1 MNTCS
6 QALCRNTDLAVYKL
20 GLRHQFTLLC
30 GSCHASLSAIGMP
43 LIPVERR
50 EASLPVLVE
59 RRKAFRPAWLDRLQ
73 GRDETGRMAS

>member
-6 QALCRNTDLAVYKL
+6 QALCRNTDLACYKL
-20 GLRHQFTLLC
+20 GLRHDFRLLC
-30 GSCHASLSAIGMP
+30 GSCYASLSAIGMP

-73 GRDETGRMAS
+73 GRDETGRLAS